1 MKAAVTAIQIQLR
14 GAFEHQKQFLD
25 CPKRYAIAASGTK
38 AGKSV
43 AGAMY
48 AIRELLRAPGVNGTW
63 CAPTYEQAVT
73 VGLET
78 VRGLLPPEHV
88 KVRLSGVP
96 SLSIG
101 SSTLEFKSAEQPDH
115 LFGPARHF
123 AVLDEASRIS
133 EEAFDAVASTLVP
146 TGGPMRLLS
155 NPGGRTGWFYRLWCR
170 GRADDPDVASF
181 SWKTAD
187 NPTIDPSVIT
197 GARLTHSERSFRCLY
212 VGEFLDTGGSV
223 FRNVRE
229 CAIGAL
235 SPPEHGHRY
244 CGGLDLARVGDWT
257 VAVVIDLNTSSV
269 VAFERWHGVS
279 WEETSRRVF
288 ELSKRYGGARFWV
301 DSTGIGDSPLEQ
313 IERDGT
319 PVQGVK
325 FTAASKVQLIE
336 HLVVVMERGQLFFPP
351 ILQLM
356 NELESFEGTTGAT
369 GTTKYSAPSGEF
381 DDCVIALGLAAQ
393 GMAASVIFT
402 LDDIGGDR
410 GENAWASAETLQT
423 LAQWGSP
430 PSRSRG
436 DWE

>member
-1 MKAAVTAIQIQLR
+1 MSEIKIQLR
-14 GAFEHQKQFLD
+14 GAFPHQQAFLD

-48 AIRELLRAPGVNGTW
+48 AIRALLKRPGVCGSW
-63 CAPTYEQAVT
+63 VAPTYEQAIS

-96 SLSIG
+96 SLTIG
-101 SSTLEFKSAEQPDH
+101 NSTLEFKSAEQPDH
-115 LFGPARHF
+115 LFGPARAF

-146 TGGPMRLLS
+146 SAGPMRLLS
-155 NPGGRTGWFYRLWCR
+155 NPGARTGWFYRLWCR
-170 GRADDPDVASF
+170 GRADDPDVAAF

-187 NPTIDPSVIT
+187 NPTIDPSVIS
-197 GARLTHSERSFRCLY
+197 GARLTHSERSFRALY
-212 VGEFLDTGGSV
+212 LGEFLDTGGSV
-223 FRNVRE
+223 FRTVRE

-244 CGGLDLARVGDWT
+244 VGGLDLARVGDWT
-257 VAVVIDLNTSSV
+257 VAVVIDLNTNSV
-269 VAFERWHGVS
+269 VAFERWHGVA

-288 ELSKRYGGARFWV
+288 ELSKRYYGARFWV
-301 DSTGIGDSPLEQ
+301 DSTGIGDSPLEM

-325 FTAASKVQLIE
+325 FSATSKVQLIE
-336 HLVVVMERGQLFFPP
+336 HLVVVMERGELFFPP

-356 NELESFEGTTGAT
+356 NELESFEGVTGPS
-369 GTTKYSAPSGEF
+369 GTTKYSGPSGEF
-381 DDCVIALGLAAQ
+381 DDCVIGLALAAQ
-393 GMAASVIFT
+393 GMASEGIPLTMDQISFGASDTSSGF
-402 LDDIGGDR
+402 GDSR
-410 GENAWASAETLQT
+410 KPG
-423 LAQWGSP
+423 WGSP
-430 PSRSRG
+430 PTAPLRHSPW
-436 DWE
+436 D

>member
-1 MKAAVTAIQIQLR
+1 MTEIQIQLR
-14 GAFEHQKQFLD
+14 GAFPHQQAFLD

-48 AIRELLRAPGVNGTW
+48 AIRELLRAPCVNATW
-63 CAPTYEQAVT
+63 VAPTYEQAT
-73 VGLET
+73 SVGLET
-78 VRGLLPPEHV
+78 VRGLLPQEHV

-170 GRADDPDVASF
+170 GRDDDPDVAAF
-181 SWKTAD
+181 SWRTAD
-187 NPTIDPSVIT
+187 NPTIDPGVIA
-197 GARLTHSERSFRCLY
+197 GARLTHSERSFRCLFL
-212 VGEFLDTGGSV
+212 GEFLDTGGSV

-235 SPPEHGHRY
+235 GPPENGHRY
-244 CGGLDLARVGDWT
+244 VGGLDLARVGDWT
-257 VAVVIDLNTSSV
+257 VGIVVDLNTNSV

-288 ELSKRYGGARFWV
+288 GLSKRYNGARFWV

-319 PVQGVK
+319 SVQGVK

-336 HLVVVMERGQLFFPP
+336 HLVVRMERGELFFPP

-381 DDCVIALGLAAQ
+381 DDCVIALALAAQ
-393 GMAASVIFT
+393 GIAASVIF
-402 LDDIGGDR
+402 LPEDIGG
-410 GENAWASAETLQT
+410 GGNSSEFSSAETLAT
-423 LAQWGSP
+423 LAKFCDP
-430 PSRSRG
+430 PTHKRF
-436 DWE
+436 WEDF